1 MDGFHLDI
9 PFNRPYTTGRELKYI
24 QEAVD
29 GLQLSGNGP
38 FGARCEDWLQQRTQ
52 ARRAMLTPSCTAA
65 LELAA
70 LLLDVVPGD
79 EIIMPSFT
87 FPSTA
92 TAFVLRGATPV
103 FVDIRED
110 TLNIDETLVEGAVT
124 ERTRAVVPVH
134 YAGVSAELDAL
145 RKIADRHD
153 LAVVEDAAQALASTY
168 HGRPVGRDGDY
179 AAISFHETKNVMCG
193 EGGALLLNVEDAAPR
208 AEIIRE
214 KGTDRARLF
223 RGEVDK
229 YTWRDVGSSFLLSEM
244 NAAFLWAQLEQ
255 ADEITTE
262 RLKVWQAYDAAFADL
277 DGGLARRPVVPEHCA
292 HNAHM
297 YYLLLADRPAR
308 DWLIQELR
316 REGIVALFHF
326 LPLHTSEAGLRFGK
340 AGSELPVTS
349 WASERVVRL
358 PLWIGM
364 GEDEIGRVVGAVTKA
379 LTSRERPIGVG
390 AR

>member
-9 PFNRPYTTGRELKYI
+9 PFNRPYATGRELTYI
-24 QEAVD
+24 QEAID

-38 FGARCEDWLQQRTQ
+38 FGTRCEAWLRQRTQ
-52 ARRAMLTPSCTAA
+52 AYRAMLTPSCTAA

-70 LLLDVVPGD
+70 LLLDIAPGD

-110 TLNIDETLVEGAVT
+110 TLNIDETLVEAAVT
-124 ERTRAVVPVH
+124 ERTQAIVPVH
-134 YAGVSAELDAL
+134 YAGVPAELDAL
-145 RKIADRHD
+145 HAIADRHN

-168 HGRPVGRDGDY
+168 RGRPVGRDSHY

-193 EGGALLLNVEDAAPR
+193 EGGALLLNVEDAASR
-208 AEIIRE
+208 AEVIRE

-229 YTWRDVGSSFLLSEM
+229 YTWRDLGSSFLLSEM

-255 ADEITTE
+255 ADEITNK
-262 RLKVWQAYDAAFADL
+262 RLRVWQAYDAAFAGLED
-277 DGGLARRPVVPEHCA
+277 GLARRPVIPQHCT

-297 YYLLLADRPAR
+297 YYLVLADGATR

-316 REGIVALFHF
+316 RQGIVALFHF
-326 LPLHTSEAGLRFGK
+326 LPLHTSEAGRRFGR
-340 AGSELPVTS
+340 ASGELPVTS

-364 GEDEIGRVVGAVTKA
+364 AEDEIGRVVHAVTDA
-379 LTSRERPIGVG
+379 LTSRERPLRVG
-390 AR
+390 AT

>member
-9 PFNRPYTTGRELKYI
+9 PFNRPYTTGRELRYI

-29 GLQLSGNGP
+29 GLQLSGNGR
-38 FGARCEDWLQQRTQ
+38 FGALCEEWLQQRTHVH
-52 ARRAMLTPSCTAA
+52 RAMLTPSCTAA

-70 LLLDVVPGD
+70 LLLDVGPGD

-110 TLNIDETLVEGAVT
+110 TLNIDETLVEAAVT

-145 RKIADRHD
+145 RTIADRHG
-153 LAVVEDAAQALASTY
+153 LAVVEDAAQALGSTY

-193 EGGALLLNVEDAAPR
+193 EGGALLLNVEDGASR

-229 YTWRDVGSSFLLSEM
+229 YTWRDLGSSFLLSEV

-262 RLKVWQAYDAAFADL
+262 RLRVWQAYDAAFAGL
-277 DGGLARRPVVPEHCA
+277 EHGLARRPVVPQHCT

-297 YYLLLADRPAR
+297 YYLLLADGPTR

-326 LPLHTSEAGLRFGK
+326 QPLHTSEAGLRFGRSD
-340 AGSELPVTS
+340 SELPVTD

-358 PLWIGM
+358 PLWIGI
-364 GEDEIGRVVGAVTKA
+364 GEDQIGQVVRAVTNA

-390 AR
+390 AG

>member
-1 MDGFHLDI
+1 
-9 PFNRPYTTGRELKYI
+9 
-24 QEAVD
+24 
-29 GLQLSGNGP
+29 
-38 FGARCEDWLQQRTQ
+38 
-52 ARRAMLTPSCTAA
+52 MLTPSCTAA

-70 LLLDVVPGD
+70 LLLEVEPGD

-110 TLNIDETLVEGAVT
+110 TLNIDERLVEGAVT
-124 ERTRAVVPVH
+124 ERTRAIVPVH

-145 RKIADRHD
+145 RAIADRHG
-153 LAVVEDAAQALASTY
+153 LAVVEDAAQALGSTY
-168 HGRPVGRDGDY
+168 HGRPVGSDGDY

-193 EGGALLLNVEDAAPR
+193 EGGALLLNVEEAAPR

-229 YTWRDVGSSFLLSEM
+229 YTWRDLGSSFLLSEV

-255 ADEITTE
+255 ADEITAE
-262 RLKVWQAYDAAFADL
+262 RLRVWQAYDVAFADL
-277 DGGLARRPVVPEHCA
+277 EGELTRRPVVPEHCK
-292 HNAHM
+292 HNAHT
-297 YYLLLADRPAR
+297 YYLLLADGRTR

-316 REGIVALFHF
+316 SEGIVALFHF
-326 LPLHTSEAGLRFGK
+326 LPLHTSEAGLRFGR

-364 GEDEIGRVVGAVTKA
+364 GEDEIGRVVRAVTKA

-390 AR
+390 VR

>member
-1 MDGFHLDI
+1 MDNFRLDI
-9 PFNRPYTTGRELKYI
+9 PFNRPHLTGRELAYI

-38 FGARCEDWLQQRTQ
+38 FGARCEAWLQQRTQ
-52 ARRAMLTPSCTAA
+52 TRRAMLTPSCTAA

-70 LLLDVVPGD
+70 LLMDIAPGD

-110 TLNIDETLVEGAVT
+110 TLNIDETLVEAAVN

-145 RKIADRHD
+145 RAIADRHG
-153 LAVVEDAAQALASTY
+153 LAIVEDAAQALGSTY
-168 HGRPVGRDGDY
+168 RGRPVGRDGDY

-193 EGGALLLNVEDAAPR
+193 EGGALLLNVEGAEAR

-223 RGEVDK
+223 RGEIDK
-229 YTWRDVGSSFLLSEM
+229 YTWRDVGSSFLLSEL

-255 ADEITTE
+255 ADEITNE
-262 RLKVWQAYDAAFADL
+262 RLTIWQAYDEAFVSL
-277 DGGLARRPVVPEHCA
+277 EEGLARRPLVPDHCT

-297 YYLLLADRPAR
+297 YHLLLADGVTRG
-308 DWLIQELR
+308 WLIQELR

-326 LPLHTSEAGLRFGK
+326 LPLHTSEAGRHFGRTS
-340 AGSELPVTS
+340 GELPVTT

-358 PLWIGM
+358 PLWVGM
-364 GEDEIGRVVGAVTKA
+364 GEDEVGRVVHAVTNA
-379 LTSRERPIGVG
+379 LTSSQRPAGV
-390 AR
+390 AT